1 MLICPPFQFP
11 AIFVCTFCML
21 SAYQTI
27 HTGEYKFVRSVVA
40 APNLADTLC
49 SGMGNVLF
57 CVLRVHILECAT
69 AHFYSKE
76 SLRWTLWLLGDTAP
90 VPTTLLPIFR
100 LGWHLSGLLLLLRSR
115 AEEVATSIPAFEG
128 QAVVIF
134 SIAWCIF
141 GPCTGPYLIEL
152 WRSCL
157 TSALA
162 GATIFLF

>member
-76 SLRWTLWLLGDTAP
+76 SLEVDSLAFGRYSPSSNDSASHFSFGVAFVWVAFAFTFQSGRGCNVHPCFRGTSRCYFFNCVVHLRTLHRP
-90 VPTTLLPIFR
+90 VFN
-100 LGWHLSGLLLLLRSR
+100 
-115 AEEVATSIPAFEG
+115 
-128 QAVVIF
+128 
-134 SIAWCIF
+134 
-141 GPCTGPYLIEL
+141 
-152 WRSCL
+152 
-157 TSALA
+157 
-162 GATIFLF
+162 